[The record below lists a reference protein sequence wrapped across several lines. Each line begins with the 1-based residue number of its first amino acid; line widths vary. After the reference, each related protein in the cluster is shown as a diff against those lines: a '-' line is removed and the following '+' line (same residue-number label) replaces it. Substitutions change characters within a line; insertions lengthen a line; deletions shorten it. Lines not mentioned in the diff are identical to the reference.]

1 MGGSEMRVPEQAR
14 ITHGPMRSNRGHG
27 NNGAFEFYLST
38 RTKAI
43 CIASDGEGWE
53 HVSVHMVSDGQQRTP
68 TWAEM
73 CKIKDLF
80 WEEEETVIQFHPP
93 RSEYVNNHKHCLHL
107 WRPIGKE
114 IMLPPSE
121 LVGIKP

>member
-1 MGGSEMRVPEQAR
+1 MRVPEKDR
-14 ITHGPMRSNRGHG
+14 ITRGPMRSTKSDG
-27 NNGAFEFYLST
+27 NNGAFEIHMSGM
-38 RTKAI
+38 TKAF
-43 CIASDGEGWE
+43 CIASEGEGWE
-53 HVSVHMVSDGQQRTP
+53 HVSVHMVSDGRDRTP

-80 WEEEETVIQFHPP
+80 WGEEETVIQFHPP

-107 WRPIGKE
+107 WRPIGQE

>member
-1 MGGSEMRVPEQAR
+1 MRVPEKDR
-14 ITHGPMRSNRGHG
+14 IVRGPMRSTKSDG
-27 NNGAFEFYLST
+27 NNGAFEIYMSGT
-38 RTKAI
+38 TKAF
-43 CIASDGEGWE
+43 CIASNGQMWE
-53 HVSVHMVSDGQQRTP
+53 HVSVHMVSDGKQRTP

-80 WEEEETVIQFHPP
+80 WSEDETVIQFHPP

-107 WRPIGKE
+107 WRPIGQE
-114 IMLPPSE
+114 VILPPSE